1 MDEGGLMYSEGSVEG
16 VLLTL
21 GIETNQRGDEL
32 VGLCPMHLERTG
44 KEDSNPSWSMN
55 SETGVHHCF
64 SCGYKGTL
72 LTLVA
77 ELKEFITS
85 WGNID
90 FDSAKDW
97 LRNNIE
103 VNFEYLAKQLEEAR
117 NSYIPIPVP
126 VAMSEAR
133 LSVFDSL
140 PPEWALSA
148 RNLTEEGCSS
158 YGVRWNASTDSWIT
172 PIRNPKSFSLMGW
185 QEKSQ
190 TQRLFRNRPTGVAKS
205 KTLFGLERFKG
216 GTMIVV
222 ESPLDA
228 VRLGSL
234 GIQGGVSTFGAS
246 VSNEQIQLMKMAD
259 KLIIAMD
266 NDAAGKKA
274 SLDLLTRT
282 RKEGMECW
290 FLSYQETEFK
300 DIGDMPKDLVHYC
313 IEGSK
318 HSVFGEAAFL

>member
-1 MDEGGLMYSEGSVEG
+1 MYSEGSVEG

-21 GIETNQRGDEL
+21 GIETSPRGDEL
-32 VGLCPMHLERTG
+32 IGLCPMHLERTG
-44 KEDSNPSWSMN
+44 QEDNNPSWSMN
-55 SETGVHHCF
+55 AETGVHHCF

-77 ELKEFITS
+77 EIKEFTTQ
-85 WGNID
+85 WGIID
-90 FDSAKDW
+90 FDSAKEW

-103 VNFEYLAKQLEEAR
+103 VNFEYLARQLEEAR
-117 NSYIPIPVP
+117 ISYVPIPAP
-126 VAMSEAR
+126 VGMSEAR
-133 LSVFDSL
+133 LSIFDSI
-140 PPEWALSA
+140 PPEWAMSA
-148 RNLTEEGCSS
+148 RGLTEDGCVL
-158 YGVRWNASTDSWIT
+158 YGVKWSPANNSWIT
-172 PIRNPKSFSLMGW
+172 PIRNPQSHKLMGW

-205 KTLFGLERFKG
+205 KTLFGLDAFRG

-234 GIQGGVSTFGAS
+234 GVSGGVSTFGAS
-246 VSNEQIQLMKMAD
+246 VSSDQVQLMKQAD

-266 NDAAGKKA
+266 NDPAGKKA
-274 SLDLLTRT
+274 SLDLLERT

-290 FLSYQETEFK
+290 FLNYQGTEFK
-300 DIGDMPKDLVHYC
+300 DIGDMPEDLVHYC
-313 IEGSK
+313 IGASK
-318 HSVFGEAAFL
+318 HSVFGERAFTHDTR

>member
-1 MDEGGLMYSEGSVEG
+1 MYSEGAIEG
-16 VLLTL
+16 VLITL
-21 GIETNQRGDEL
+21 GIDATQRGDEFTA
-32 VGLCPMHLERTG
+32 LCPMHLERTG
-44 KEDSNPSWSMN
+44 KEDTRPSWSIN
-55 SETGVHHCF
+55 EESGVHHCF

-77 ELKEFITS
+77 ELKEFTTT
-85 WGNID
+85 WGNLD
-90 FDSAKDW
+90 FDAAKDW
-97 LRNNIE
+97 LRGNIE
-103 VNFEYLAKQLEEAR
+103 VNFEYLARQLEEAR
-117 NSYIPIPVP
+117 NSYVPIPAP

-133 LSVFDSL
+133 LAVFDNI

-148 RNLTEEGCSS
+148 RGLTEDGCVL
-158 YGVRWNASTDSWIT
+158 YGVKWNAATNSWIT
-172 PIRNPKSFSLMGW
+172 PIRNPKDFKLMGW

-205 KTLFGLERFKG
+205 KTLFGIDRFKG

-228 VRLGSL
+228 VKLGSF
-234 GIQGGVSTFGAS
+234 GIAGGVSTFGAS
-246 VSNEQIQLMKMAD
+246 VSNEQIQIMKSAD

-274 SLDLLTRT
+274 SLDLLERT

-290 FLSYQETEFK
+290 FLNYQGLEVK
-300 DIGDMPKDLVHYC
+300 DIGDMDEHLVQYC